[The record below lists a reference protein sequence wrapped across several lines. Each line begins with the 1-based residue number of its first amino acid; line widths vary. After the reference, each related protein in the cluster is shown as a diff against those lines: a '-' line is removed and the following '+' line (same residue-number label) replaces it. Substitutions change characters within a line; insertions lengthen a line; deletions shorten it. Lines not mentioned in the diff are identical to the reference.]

1 MELQAYMYKLD
12 HIIKEIRRMEDGR
25 STYNVLPS
33 LKSQFDDETKKME
46 KLYKQFKVF
55 QVTSIPRR
63 TYDKSFSNQNPK

>member
-1 MELQAYMYKLD
+1 
-12 HIIKEIRRMEDGR
+12 MEDGR